1 MSVSMSTPASYHMQF
16 SDKLNEIENETNK
29 FASNISTH
37 EESLEK
43 SMNKTGTYFT
53 KLKSLN
59 KEQLKDH
66 FGMVKKAIEETHDI
80 IKRYKKFYTYYAETP
95 RIYERTSK

>member
-1 MSVSMSTPASYHMQF
+1 MSTPASYHMQF

-66 FGMVKKAIEETHDI
+66 FGMKHLEFMKELQNEMEVMGNKMKIMGN
-80 IKRYKKFYTYYAETP
+80 KMG
-95 RIYERTSK
+95 